1 MYESVVSVVITKI
14 CLSLQMFEASMLTK
28 RLLVA
33 QYNFQNSFHGDYQ
46 YLENWLVGKTIK
58 IEYG

>member
-1 MYESVVSVVITKI
+1 MYESVVGVVITKI
-14 CLSLQMFEASMLTK
+14 CLSLQMFEASMLAK

-33 QYNFQNSFHGDYQ
+33 QYNFQNSFHGDYR
-46 YLENWLVGKTIK
+46 YLENWLVGKAIK